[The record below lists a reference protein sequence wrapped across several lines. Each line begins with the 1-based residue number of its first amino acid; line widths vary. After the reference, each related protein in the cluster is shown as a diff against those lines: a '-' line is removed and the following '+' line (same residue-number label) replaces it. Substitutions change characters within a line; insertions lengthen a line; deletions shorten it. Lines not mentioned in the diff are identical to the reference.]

1 MVRHIL
7 KQYGEEYMNNDERIK
22 SGFKGDLE
30 ELEVAWNHFKFC
42 EPEYIDR
49 AIDDLRNA
57 EEALSGTLRR
67 IRSEKLDTSI
77 SKT

>member
-1 MVRHIL
+1 MDRHFS
-7 KQYGEEYMNNDERIK
+7 KQHGEECMNNDERIK
-22 SGFKGDLE
+22 SGLKGDLE
-30 ELEVAWNHFKFC
+30 KLEVAWNHFEFC

-57 EEALSGTLRR
+57 EEALSGSLRR
-67 IRSEKLDTSI
+67 ARHEKLEASI

>member
-1 MVRHIL
+1 
-7 KQYGEEYMNNDERIK
+7 MNNDERIK
-22 SGFKGDLE
+22 SGLKGDIE

-57 EEALSGTLRR
+57 EETLSGMLRR
-67 IRSEKLDTSI
+67 ARHENLDTPI

>member
-1 MVRHIL
+1 
-7 KQYGEEYMNNDERIK
+7 MNNDERIK
-22 SGFKGDLE
+22 SGLKGDLK
-30 ELEVAWNHFKFC
+30 ELEIAWNHFEIC
-42 EPEYIDR
+42 EPEFIDC

-67 IRSEKLDTSI
+67 ARHEKLDASI

>member
-1 MVRHIL
+1 MGRHTS

-22 SGFKGDLE
+22 SGLKGDFE
-30 ELEVAWNHFKFC
+30 ELEVAWNHFEFC

-67 IRSEKLDTSI
+67 ARHEKLEASI

>member
-1 MVRHIL
+1 
-7 KQYGEEYMNNDERIK
+7 MNYEERIK
-22 SGFKGDLE
+22 SGFKGDLK
-30 ELEVAWNHFKFC
+30 ELEIAWNHFEFC
-42 EPEYIDR
+42 EPEFIDC

-67 IRSEKLDTSI
+67 ARHEKLDASI

>member
-1 MVRHIL
+1 
-7 KQYGEEYMNNDERIK
+7 MNNDERIK
-22 SGFKGDLE
+22 SGLKGDLK
-30 ELEVAWNHFKFC
+30 ELEIAWNYFEFC

-57 EEALSGTLRR
+57 EETLSGTLRR
-67 IRSEKLDTSI
+67 ARREKLEASI

>member
-1 MVRHIL
+1 
-7 KQYGEEYMNNDERIK
+7 MNHEGRIK
-22 SGFKGDLE
+22 SGFKGDLK
-30 ELEVAWNHFKFC
+30 ELEIAWNHFEFC

-67 IRSEKLDTSI
+67 ARHEKLDAPVF
-77 SKT
+77 KT

>member
-1 MVRHIL
+1 MDRHL
-7 KQYGEEYMNNDERIK
+7 SKQHDEECKIYDEQIK
-22 SGFKGDLE
+22 SELKGDLE
-30 ELEVAWNHFKFC
+30 ELEVAWNHFEFC

-67 IRSEKLDTSI
+67 ARHEKLEASI

>member
-1 MVRHIL
+1 MDRHFS
-7 KQYGEEYMNNDERIK
+7 KQHGEEYMTNDERIK

-30 ELEVAWNHFKFC
+30 ELEVAWNHFEFC

-67 IRSEKLDTSI
+67 ARHEMLEASI

>member
-1 MVRHIL
+1 MSH
-7 KQYGEEYMNNDERIK
+7 EERIK
-22 SGFKGDLE
+22 SGFKGDLK
-30 ELEVAWNHFKFC
+30 ELEIAWNHFEFC

-67 IRSEKLDTSI
+67 ARHEKLEASI

>member
-1 MVRHIL
+1 
-7 KQYGEEYMNNDERIK
+7 MNHEGRIK
-22 SGFKGDLE
+22 SGFKGDLK
-30 ELEVAWNHFKFC
+30 ELEIAWNHFEFC

-67 IRSEKLDTSI
+67 ARHEKLDAPI

>member
-1 MVRHIL
+1 M
-7 KQYGEEYMNNDERIK
+7 KYDERIK
-22 SGFKGDLE
+22 SGLKGDLE

-57 EEALSGTLRR
+57 EETLSGTLRSAR
-67 IRSEKLDTSI
+67 HENLDTPI

>member
-1 MVRHIL
+1 MDRHFS
-7 KQYGEEYMNNDERIK
+7 KQHGEECMNNDERIK
-22 SGFKGDLE
+22 SGLKGDLE
-30 ELEVAWNHFKFC
+30 ELEVAWNHFEFC

-67 IRSEKLDTSI
+67 ARHEKLDTPI